1 MPHSPPAQLCRPAPW
16 TPLTSPDLS
25 HPDYWNDLY
34 RASDTGW
41 DKGRPAPPLVR
52 LLGGS
57 LVPRGAPL
65 VVLGAGRGHDALEAA
80 RAGYAVTAVD
90 FAEEAVKAIRA
101 ASRDQAIPLEAL
113 QQDVFRL
120 ADSHPGAFDGAL
132 EHTSFCAIDPARRA
146 EYARMVHTVLRPG
159 GLFFGLFYA
168 HGRPGGPPFTT
179 DEAQLRGLFG
189 PLFEIERL
197 TRAADSFPNRAGH
210 ELEFLFRRR

>member
-1 MPHSPPAQLCRPAPW
+1 MA
-16 TPLTSPDLS
+16 TPDLS

-52 LLGGS
+52 LLADS
-57 LVPRGAPL
+57 PVRRGAPL

-80 RAGYAVTAVD
+80 RNGYVVTAVD

-113 QQDVFRL
+113 QQDVFLL
-120 ADSHPGAFDGAL
+120 AQSHPGAFEGAL
-132 EHTSFCAIDPARRA
+132 EHTSFCAIDPSRRA
-146 EYARMVHTVLRPG
+146 EYAQMVHAVLRPG
-159 GLFFGLFYA
+159 GVFFGLFYA
-168 HGRPGGPPFTT
+168 HGRPGGPPCTT
-179 DEAQLRGLFG
+179 DEGELRGLFA

-197 TRAADSFPNRAGH
+197 TTAADSFPNRAGN